1 MRFQSLL
8 LLPEICWMGET
19 SVFSQATAFPRAAA
33 HSIFLVMDCGRSSV
47 PIPLDL
53 PSAFDALDQEIF
65 FLWHFWL
72 PVGLKRF
79 APSSLLGSSWSCM
92 KSIHLSRCKCRKS
105 RNAFKEGGC
114 EPSSAARATSFLTCC
129 FYFSSTP
136 FQLTLIWSQT
146 LHIKTGVLRSS
157 WQTLLP
163 AVTSAGP
170 VLLPHRH
177 GADRQFQRIKLFLVS
192 DPHVQGK

>member
-65 FLWHFWL
+65 FFSDIFGSQWVWRDLLPPHFWEAL
-72 PVGLKRF
+72 GVAWRVSTCPGANAGRAGMLLKKEVVSP
-79 APSSLLGSSWSCM
+79 ALLLWPLHSSLAVFIFRPPHFSWHWFDPKRYTLKQECYAAPDRPFCLQSLLLAQSCFHTDTVLTD
-92 KSIHLSRCKCRKS
+92 S
-105 RNAFKEGGC
+105 F
-114 EPSSAARATSFLTCC
+114 SALNS
-129 FYFSSTP
+129 Y
-136 FQLTLIWSQT
+136 
-146 LHIKTGVLRSS
+146 
-157 WQTLLP
+157 
-163 AVTSAGP
+163 
-170 VLLPHRH
+170 
-177 GADRQFQRIKLFLVS
+177 
-192 DPHVQGK
+192 